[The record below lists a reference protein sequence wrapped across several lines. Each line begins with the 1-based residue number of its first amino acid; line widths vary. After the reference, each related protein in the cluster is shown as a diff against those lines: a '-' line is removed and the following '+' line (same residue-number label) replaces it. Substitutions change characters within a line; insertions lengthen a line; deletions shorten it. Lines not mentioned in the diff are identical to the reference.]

1 MTNEIEVVIASACR
15 TPIGS
20 FMGALSDVSPVQLA
34 ALAIQEAICRAGVPP
49 EEVDEIILGSVL
61 TAGLGQ
67 NVGRQSA
74 IAAGLPVTV
83 PAETLNM
90 VCGSGMKCVIHA
102 AQAIRCGDA
111 DVVVAGGT
119 ESMSGAA
126 YLLRGARGGLKF
138 GSAELLDSMI
148 TDGLTDAFH
157 NVYMGITAEN
167 VAVRYGISRD
177 EADRF
182 ACSSQ
187 NKAEAAIVTG
197 RFCDEIVPVTVPR
210 KKGPPVRFS
219 QDEHPRFGSTA
230 EALAKLKPAFKPDGV
245 VTAGNASGMNDGSA
259 ALVLMSGHRAKDLKV
274 TPLARI
280 RSYGVGGVDPEV
292 MGLGP
297 VPATRQAMNR
307 AGLRVADMDLIEAN
321 EAFAVQCLA
330 VARELDMPEEKINVN
345 GGAIALGHP
354 IGASGAR
361 ILVTLLHEMIK
372 RNSHLGLATL
382 CIGGGMGAAM
392 VLERSGPGEPF

>member
-1 MTNEIEVVIASACR
+1 
-15 TPIGS
+15 
-20 FMGALSDVSPVQLA
+20 MGALTDVSPVELA
-34 ALAIQEAICRAGVPP
+34 VLVIKEAIRRADVAP
-49 EEVDEIILGSVL
+49 EDVDEIMLGSVL

-67 NVGRQSA
+67 NIGRQSA
-74 IAAGLPVTV
+74 LAAGLPVTA

-119 ESMSGAA
+119 ESMSRAA
-126 YLLRGARGGLKF
+126 HVLGGARRGLKF

-148 TDGLTDAFH
+148 TDGLTDAFQSVH
-157 NVYMGITAEN
+157 MGITAEN
-167 VAVRYGISRD
+167 VAARYGISRE
-177 EADRF
+177 EADGF
-182 ACSSQ
+182 ACMSQ
-187 NKAEAAIVTG
+187 NKAEIAIRAG
-197 RFCDEIVPVTVPR
+197 RFCDEIVPVVIPQ
-210 KKGPPVRFS
+210 KKGPPVRFA

-259 ALVLMSGHRAKDLKV
+259 ALVLMSGDRARDLGV

-280 RSYGVGGVDPEV
+280 RSYGVGGVDPGV

-307 AGLRVADMDLIEAN
+307 AGLQVADMDLIEAN

-330 VARELDMPEEKINVN
+330 VARDLDLPEEKINVN

-361 ILVTLLHEMIK
+361 ILVTLVHEMIK

-382 CIGGGMGAAM
+382 CIGGGMGAAVIM
-392 VLERSGPGEPF
+392 ER

>member
-1 MTNEIEVVIASACR
+1 MTNDVEVVIASACR
-15 TPIGS
+15 TPIGA
-20 FMGALSDVSPVQLA
+20 FMGALTDVSPVELA
-34 ALAIQEAICRAGVPP
+34 VLVIKEAIRRADVAP
-49 EEVDEIILGSVL
+49 EDVDEIMLGSVL

-67 NVGRQSA
+67 NIGRQSA
-74 IAAGLPVTV
+74 LAAGLPVTA

-119 ESMSGAA
+119 ESMSRAA
-126 YLLRGARGGLKF
+126 HVLGGARRGLKF

-148 TDGLTDAFH
+148 TDGLTDAFQSVH
-157 NVYMGITAEN
+157 MGITAEN
-167 VAVRYGISRD
+167 VAARYGISRE
-177 EADRF
+177 EADGF
-182 ACSSQ
+182 ACMSQ
-187 NKAEAAIVTG
+187 NKAEIAIRAG
-197 RFCDEIVPVTVPR
+197 RFCDEIVPVVIPQ
-210 KKGPPVRFS
+210 KKGPPVRFA

-259 ALVLMSGHRAKDLKV
+259 ALVLMSGDRARDLGV

-280 RSYGVGGVDPEV
+280 RSYGVGGVDPGV

-307 AGLRVADMDLIEAN
+307 AGLQVADMDLIEAN

-330 VARELDMPEEKINVN
+330 VARDLDLPEEKINVN

-361 ILVTLLHEMIK
+361 ILVTLVHEMIK

-382 CIGGGMGAAM
+382 CIGGGMGVAVIM
-392 VLERSGPGEPF
+392 ER